1 MSRMSRPH
9 LSTWSRTALPY
20 LDSIEWEE
28 LPSMADSLTQ
38 RQQPPGMARRP
49 AAAPTHFNSAW
60 TNTLPADLVDMAPS
74 EPFRE
79 TLRGLV
85 MREVHEPEV
94 FRHFFG

>member
-1 MSRMSRPH
+1 MSRTSRPH
-9 LSTWSRTALPY
+9 ASVWSRTALPY

-38 RQQPPGMARRP
+38 RQQPLGIARSEPGE
-49 AAAPTHFNSAW
+49 PTHFNSAW
-60 TNTLPADLVDMAPS
+60 TNTMPADLVDLAPT

-79 TLRGLV
+79 TLSGLE